1 MKKNVN
7 VAICT
12 PSVILFDGIA
22 QLLENIDDI
31 EVSIRDL
38 SDRETD
44 PAERIK
50 SERIEVVVADPLCMD
65 PSTIERI
72 KAAAGLKTQF
82 IGVCSS
88 ALPQTMTRGFDHL
101 ISIYET
107 EESIYNKLKRTCSLF
122 VDQSSETE
130 LTSREK
136 EIVSYI
142 AKGLANK
149 EIAWQMNISVN
160 TVMTHRRNIA
170 AKLQIHSPAGLTIY
184 ALASKLV
191 SLEEIR
197 VPKS

>member
-1 MKKNVN
+1 MKKSVN

-31 EVSIRDL
+31 DVSIREFSEQEGDL
-38 SDRETD
+38 ASQ
-44 PAERIK
+44 IK
-50 SERIEVVVADPLCMD
+50 SKRIEVVIADPLCLS
-65 PSTIERI
+65 PSKIAQI
-72 KAAAGLKTQF
+72 KASTSLKTQF
-82 IGVCSS
+82 VGVCST
-88 ALPQTMTRGFDHL
+88 ALPSSMTRGFDQT
-101 ISIYET
+101 ISIYEP
-107 EESIYNKLKRTCSLF
+107 EESIYATLKRTCSMF
-122 VDQSSETE
+122 VEQSGETE

-136 EIVSYI
+136 EIVSSI

-149 EIAWQMNISVN
+149 EIASLMNISVN

-184 ALASKLV
+184 ALASKLI

>member
-31 EVSIRDL
+31 EVSIQEL
-38 SDRETD
+38 SGQETD
-44 PAERIK
+44 LASQIRLK
-50 SERIEVVVADPLCMD
+50 RIEVVIADPLGL
-65 PSTIERI
+65 SQEKIAQI
-72 KAAAGLKTQF
+72 KAATSLKTQF
-82 IGVCSS
+82 VGVCSA
-88 ALPQTMTRGFDHL
+88 ALPPAMTRGFDQTL
-101 ISIYET
+101 SIYEP
-107 EESIYNKLKRTCSLF
+107 EESIYATLKRTCSMF
-122 VDQSSETE
+122 IDQSGETE

-136 EIVSYI
+136 EIVSCI

-149 EIAWQMNISVN
+149 EIASQMNISVN

-170 AKLQIHSPAGLTIY
+170 AKLQIHSAAGLTIY

-191 SLEEIR
+191 SLEQIQ
-197 VPKS
+197 VPKA